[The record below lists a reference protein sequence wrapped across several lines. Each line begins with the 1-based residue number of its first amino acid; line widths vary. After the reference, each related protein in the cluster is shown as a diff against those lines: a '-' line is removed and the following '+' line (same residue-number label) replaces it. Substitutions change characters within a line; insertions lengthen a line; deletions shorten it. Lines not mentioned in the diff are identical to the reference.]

1 MGKAIYHKKDMG
13 IKITDADDN
22 IILSV
27 AKITDGTVDTTSGGI
42 EYGWVKNGELLRD
55 KDGKVKVSVHQA
67 PIFEPGRQMVEVLP
81 DPTDVFIWYVKNG
94 NPVQSATHEEFVKI
108 LADAKIEADKS
119 FAQKKADE
127 SKFVKDVAQE
137 VIASSTKDKKGK

>member
-1 MGKAIYHKKDMG
+1 MTEAIFHKKDMG
-13 IKITDADDN
+13 ITVVDAEGN
-22 IILSV
+22 TILSI
-27 AKITDGTVDTTSGGI
+27 AKITDGTVNTTSGGI
-42 EYGWVKNGELLRD
+42 EYGWLKNGELLRD
-55 KDGKVKVSVHQA
+55 KDGKVKVSVHNC

-81 DPTDVFIWYVKNG
+81 DPTDVFVWYVKNG
-94 NPVQSATHEEFVKI
+94 EPVKSVTHQEFKKI

-137 VIASSTKDKKGK
+137 VIASSSKGKK